1 MKFIDFLDSATLH
14 ETFVFL
20 AQNQGLSGLDPQKP
34 KKNHENHYFPCIH
47 QNFTIFRRIPG
58 KSAKMQ
64 KSLFGGFWWFPGRRM
79 LETLI
84 FLWEY

>member
-1 MKFIDFLDSATLH
+1 MKFIDFLDSVTLH

-34 KKNHENHYFPCIH
+34 QNTIKIIISLKFTKISSFPAEFLEN
-47 QNFTIFRRIPG
+47 QQ
-58 KSAKMQ
+58 KMQ

-79 LETLI
+79 LKTLI
-84 FLWEY
+84 FL

>member
-34 KKNHENHYFPCIH
+34 KNTAKSMFSLNLPKPHDFP
-47 QNFTIFRRIPG
+47 QNSWKF
-58 KSAKMQ
+58 SQNMQ
-64 KSLFGGFWWFPGRRM
+64 NEFLKDSGDSLAA
-79 LETLI
+79 TC
-84 FLWEY
+84 

>member
-34 KKNHENHYFPCIH
+34 NNTTISIFSLNLPKPHGFP
-47 QNFTIFRRIPG
+47 QNSWKTG
-58 KSAKMQ
+58 KMMP
-64 KSLFGGFWWFPGRRM
+64 KSLFGGFWWFPGRHM
-79 LETLI
+79 LKTLL
-84 FLWEY
+84 FL